1 MPPQAKVLFTPN
13 RPSSSLVSWSE
24 SHLGVDVDLSES
36 REHESREGV
45 AFVVVR
51 DGDRGAQR
59 RRHRGRRID
68 AFEASRRLLHDRVY
82 DPNPDSLLV
91 DRSQLR
97 ALDLYG
103 EARIGAEIH
112 ALLQRSYRAD
122 SARTGSATPRDTR
135 HKKEEREHTDGIPA
149 VSTRQSSSPSL
160 RQETEQREETTGQHA
175 TLVERVPRPRAERS
189 ASLD

>member
-51 DGDRGAQR
+51 DSDRSAQG

-68 AFEASRRLLHDRVY
+68 ALEASRGLLHDRVY

-97 ALDLYG
+97 AFDLHG

-112 ALLQRSYRAD
+112 ALLQWSYRTD
-122 SARTGSATPRDTR
+122 SSGAGRTTPRDPR
-135 HKKEEREHTDGIPA
+135 HRNDEREQSESISR
-149 VSTRQSSSPSL
+149 VSTRQGSSL
-160 RQETEQREETTGQHA
+160 RLQKE
-175 TLVERVPRPRAERS
+175 
-189 ASLD
+189 